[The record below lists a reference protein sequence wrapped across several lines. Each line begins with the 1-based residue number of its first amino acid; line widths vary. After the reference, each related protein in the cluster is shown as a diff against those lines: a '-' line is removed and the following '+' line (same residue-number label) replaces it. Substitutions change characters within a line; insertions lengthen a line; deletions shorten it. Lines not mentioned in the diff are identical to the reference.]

1 MKIILEGEFAIS
13 DESGQTV
20 QAKRGDVFYFPKG
33 SKIIFATE
41 TGGFAFFVGLFIPI
55 LVLVYLDL
63 LTTDTGRR
71 DNGPSYRYSSRV
83 RTPYS
88 DRIG

>member
-33 SKIIFATE
+33 SKITFATE
-41 TGGFAFFVGLFIPI
+41 TGGLAFFVGLFIPM
-55 LVLVYLDL
+55 LVYLLTL
-63 LTTDTGRR
+63 LDGTTGQAIGTFI
-71 DNGPSYRYSSRV
+71 YSGV
-83 RTPYS
+83 
-88 DRIG
+88 G